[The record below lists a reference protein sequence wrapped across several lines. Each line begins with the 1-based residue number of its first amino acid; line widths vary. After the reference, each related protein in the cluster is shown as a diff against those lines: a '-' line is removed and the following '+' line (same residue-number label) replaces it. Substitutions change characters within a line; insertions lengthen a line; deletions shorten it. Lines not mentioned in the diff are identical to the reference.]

1 MIENDDDEIRLN
13 SNLPLSEQFRLLAKK
28 WVALDAA
35 ASLLEETK
43 SAQLSSMVAAV
54 IGANPELAHNAA
66 ERTVKAS
73 KEWSDLV
80 QAIVEARRKANLAKV
95 AVEYIKMK
103 DREQQSY
110 EATKRAEMRL

>member
-1 MIENDDDEIRLN
+1 MSDDDDDGIRLN

-73 KEWSDLV
+73 KDWSDLI

-95 AVEYIKMK
+95 AVEYIRM
-103 DREQQSY
+103 RHSENQSF

>member
-1 MIENDDDEIRLN
+1 MSDDDEITLK
-13 SNLPLSEQFRLLAKK
+13 SNQPLSEQFRLLAKK

-43 SAQLSSMVAAV
+43 SAQLSSLIAKL
-54 IGANPELAHNAA
+54 IGENPDLAHNAA

-73 KEWSDLV
+73 QEWQDIV
-80 QAIVEARRKANLAKV
+80 AATVEARRKANLAKV

>member
-1 MIENDDDEIRLN
+1 MSDDEILLN
-13 SNLPLSEQFRLLAKK
+13 SNQPLSEQFRLLAKQ

-43 SAQLSSMVAAV
+43 SAQLSSMVAKV
-54 IGANPELAHNAA
+54 IGENKDLAHNAA

-73 KEWSDLV
+73 KDWSDLV

-95 AVEYIKMK
+95 AVEYIRMRS
-103 DREQQSY
+103 REQESY
-110 EATKRAEMRL
+110 EATKRAEMRM